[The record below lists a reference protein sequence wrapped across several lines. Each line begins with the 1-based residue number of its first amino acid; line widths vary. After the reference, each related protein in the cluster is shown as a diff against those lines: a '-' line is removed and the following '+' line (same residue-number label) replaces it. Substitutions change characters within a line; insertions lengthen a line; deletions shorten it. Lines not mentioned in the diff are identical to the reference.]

1 MATSLNT
8 GLQAVAKS
16 AQASMPKTA
25 KKIIADA
32 RASVGKQF
40 DAKAT
45 IQPGQKMP
53 EFALSDARGVS
64 VSSVDLL
71 AKGPLLI
78 VFYRGGWCP
87 FCNLTL
93 RAYQQRLEDF
103 KARGV
108 TLVAI
113 TPEQPDSSLST
124 AEKNELQFPV
134 LTDDGLELAR
144 KLNITWE
151 QPKEL
156 VELMKDGMGNDLK
169 KRHGNDS
176 HDQVVPTT
184 LLVDQEGVVRNI
196 FAEADWATRLEP
208 QEAVNWVNAL

>member
-1 MATSLNT
+1 MATSLNAS
-8 GLQAVAKS
+8 LQATG
-16 AQASMPKTA
+16 ASLAENIPEPA
-25 KKIIADA
+25 FKIIAEA
-32 RASVGKQF
+32 KASAEKQF
-40 DAKAT
+40 DVKST
-45 IQPGQKMP
+45 IQPGQKLP
-53 EFALSDARGVS
+53 EFTLQNASGVS
-64 VSSVDLL
+64 VNSVDLL
-71 AKGPLLI
+71 SKGPLLI

-134 LTDDGLELAR
+134 LTDDGLQLAR

-151 QPKEL
+151 QPKDMVDL
-156 VELMKDGMGNDLK
+156 STGMGADLHK
-169 KRHGNDS
+169 VNGNDS
-176 HDQVVPTT
+176 NDLVIPTT
-184 LLVDQEGVVRNI
+184 LLVDQKGTVKNI
-196 FAEADWATRLEP
+196 YAEADWTKRLEP

>member
-1 MATSLNT
+1 MATSLNAS
-8 GLQAVAKS
+8 LQAT
-16 AQASMPKTA
+16 ASFLQTKLPETTT
-25 KKIIADA
+25 KIISEAKTN
-32 RASVGKQF
+32 VEKQF
-40 DAKAT
+40 DVKST
-45 IQPGQKMP
+45 IQPGQKLP
-53 EFALSDARGVS
+53 EFALSDASGVS

-124 AEKNELQFPV
+124 VEKNELQFPV
-134 LTDDGLELAR
+134 LTDDGLQLAR

-151 QPKEL
+151 QSKEM
-156 VELMKDGMGNDLK
+156 VDAVNGIGADLE
-169 KRHGNDS
+169 KRHGNVSNDM
-176 HDQVVPTT
+176 VVPTT
-184 LLVDQEGVVRNI
+184 LLIDQKGVVRNI
-196 FAEADWATRLEP
+196 YAEADWLKRLEP
-208 QEAVNWVNAL
+208 QEAVDWVNAL

>member
-1 MATSLNT
+1 MATSLNAS
-8 GLQAVAKS
+8 LQATVISLKENLPEPAF
-16 AQASMPKTA
+16 
-25 KKIIADA
+25 KII
-32 RASVGKQF
+32 SE
-40 DAKAT
+40 AKAKVEKEFDVKST
-45 IQPGQKMP
+45 IQPGQKLP
-53 EFALSDARGVS
+53 EFTLSNASGVS

-87 FCNLTL
+87 YCNLTL
-93 RAYQQRLEDF
+93 RAYQQRLENF

-113 TPEQPDSSLST
+113 TPEQPDSSLSSV
-124 AEKNELQFPV
+124 EKNELQFPV
-134 LTDDGLELAR
+134 LTDDGLQLAR

-151 QPKEL
+151 QPKDL
-156 VELMKDGMGNDLK
+156 VDLSTGMGADLH

-176 HDQVVPTT
+176 NDMVIPTT
-184 LLVDQEGVVRNI
+184 LLVDQQGVVKNI
-196 FAEADWATRLEP
+196 YAEADWTKRLEP

>member
-1 MATSLNT
+1 
-8 GLQAVAKS
+8 
-16 AQASMPKTA
+16 MPEPA
-25 KKIIADA
+25 AKIISDA
-32 RASVGKQF
+32 KASAEKQF
-40 DAKAT
+40 DVKST
-45 IQPGQKMP
+45 IQPGQKLP
-53 EFALSDARGVS
+53 EFTLQNASGVS

-87 FCNLTL
+87 YCNLTL

-124 AEKNELQFPV
+124 SEKNELQFPV
-134 LTDDGLELAR
+134 LTDNGLQLAR

-151 QPKEL
+151 QPEDL
-156 VELMKDGMGNDLK
+156 VHLSTGMGADLHK
-169 KRHGNDS
+169 INGNDS
-176 HDQVVPTT
+176 NALVVPTT
-184 LLVDQEGVVRNI
+184 LLVDQKGTVKNI
-196 FAEADWATRLEP
+196 FAEADWTKRLEP